1 MSIHSLPEPAIK
13 STLTLSVSMSRSKL
27 MFTLRESRLG
37 PFPGACLDYIHSLKA
52 RDSGVVIPPVWWW
65 FPLCGGEQRGRYQP
79 QLVAPPHQRFC
90 DVAAVCCCCQ
100 LSFQTVWLLDQKTEN
115 KKEKVNNKQKWFAIS
130 IDMTFDSKIQGIVL
144 SLGVCMVLQT
154 YWNYKENYFL
164 NMIQTGFLVNNNKR
178 FSIKLIRTFTSS
190 NNDLI
195 N

>member
-27 MFTLRESRLG
+27 IFTLRESRLG

-52 RDSGVVIPPVWWW
+52 HDSGVVIPPVWWW

-100 LSFQTVWLLDQKTEN
+100 LSVT
-115 KKEKVNNKQKWFAIS
+115 KVPSYFS
-130 IDMTFDSKIQGIVL
+130 SKIVPTSCSTDMRCSNNGIVASL
-144 SLGVCMVLQT
+144 SPFIIVRS
-154 YWNYKENYFL
+154 W
-164 NMIQTGFLVNNNKR
+164 
-178 FSIKLIRTFTSS
+178 SS
-190 NNDLI
+190 VI
-195 N
+195 FE